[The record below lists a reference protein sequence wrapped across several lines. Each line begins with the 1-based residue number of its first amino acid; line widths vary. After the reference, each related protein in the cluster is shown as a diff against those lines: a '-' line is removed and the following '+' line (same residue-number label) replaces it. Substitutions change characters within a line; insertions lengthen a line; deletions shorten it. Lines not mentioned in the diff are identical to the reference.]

1 MAAFGPETLL
11 SLLTAEERRSQ
22 LIVAFSGGADS
33 LALLHACVRSGLH
46 VEAAHVDHR
55 LHPDSPR
62 WARHCAGVAASLGVE
77 LHTLEVDVELI
88 GEGVEAAARHA
99 RYAALRERLPAGACL
114 LTAHHADDQAET
126 VLLRALRGTGPYG
139 LAAMVRRQP
148 FGRGVLLRPLLELR
162 RDDLRA
168 YARDSGFGWIDDPAN
183 RDHRHDRSW
192 LRHHILPPVTERWPR
207 AVPALNRLA
216 RQAADLREGLDWLL
230 DAHLDAPGEPLP
242 QARLER
248 LPESLRPALFR
259 RWLQREGVQP
269 PGERRL
275 RQGLSDLLTA
285 RADAEPQLA
294 WPAGQVRRFR
304 GRLYVLPLELPG
316 ALQSVLTVTPGEPL
330 AIASYGRLDWLAMNG
345 GMNPRLGPY
354 QLRGRQGG
362 ERILCGGR
370 HRRVKELLRTR
381 ALPPWE
387 RDTLPILVRDG
398 EPVAVPGVTV
408 ADGVLVGPGQSGI
421 MPMWTPAWRLG

>member
-1 MAAFGPETLL
+1 MAAFGPDKLL
-11 SLLTAEERRSQ
+11 SLLTADERRSH

-33 LALLHACVRSGLH
+33 LALLHAGVRAGLH

-55 LHPDSPR
+55 LHPESAR
-62 WARHCAGVAASLGVE
+62 WARHCAGVAQSLGVR
-77 LHTLEVDVELI
+77 LHTLEVNVEPT

-148 FGRGVLLRPLLELR
+148 FGRGVLLRPLLEVR
-162 RDDLRA
+162 RDELRA
-168 YARDSGFGWIDDPAN
+168 YARDSGLGWIDDPAN
-183 RDHRHDRSW
+183 RDPRHDRSW
-192 LRHHILPPVTERWPR
+192 LRHHILPPVAERWPR

-216 RQAADLREGLDWLL
+216 RQAADLRDGLDWLL
-230 DAHLDAPGEPLP
+230 DTHLDSPGEPLP
-242 QARLER
+242 QARLEK
-248 LPESLRPALFR
+248 LPEPLQPALFR

-275 RQGLSDLLTA
+275 RQGLADLLTA
-285 RADAEPQLA
+285 GADAEPQLA
-294 WPAGQVRRFR
+294 WSAGQVRRFR
-304 GRLYVLPLELPG
+304 GRLYLLPPELPG
-316 ALQSVLTVTPGEPL
+316 ALRSVLTVMPGEPVM
-330 AIASYGRLDWLAMNG
+330 IASHGRLDWLAANG
-345 GMNPRLGPY
+345 GMDPQRGPY
-354 QLRGRQGG
+354 ELRARQGG
-362 ERILCGGR
+362 ERLLCGGH

-387 RDTLPILVRDG
+387 RDTLPIVVHDG
-398 EPVAVPGVTV
+398 KAVAVPGVSV
-408 ADGVLVGPGQSGI
+408 ADSVRTGAGERGF
-421 MPMWTPAWRLG
+421 MPIWTPAWRRI